1 MEDRNML
8 YKLTVYTRT
17 EKKPNM
23 LLETRGFSF
32 TVLVLWLLNLF
43 NVAYTTFYL

>member
-17 EKKPNM
+17 EKKNNV
-23 LLETRGFSF
+23 LLETRGLSF

-43 NVAYTTFYL
+43 NVAHTKFSL